1 MEAQCPQLVPF
12 QNLMGRVLAGEP
24 AGHAMKTFSER
35 YAVFS
40 TLLLSRLGTAQP
52 GDNSH
57 DEELV
62 WLWVERNDAQNYI
75 VLGDPAARIRVNGL
89 HP

>member
-24 AGHAMKTFSER
+24 FSER

-40 TLLLSRLGTAQP
+40 TLLLTRLGTAQP

-62 WLWVERNDAQNYI
+62 WRWVERNDAQNYI